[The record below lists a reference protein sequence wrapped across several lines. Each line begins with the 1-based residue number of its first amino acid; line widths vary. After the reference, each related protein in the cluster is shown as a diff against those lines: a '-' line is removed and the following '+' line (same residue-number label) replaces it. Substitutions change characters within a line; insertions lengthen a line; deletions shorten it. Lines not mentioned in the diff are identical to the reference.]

1 MACASFMQYGACNI
15 PGAFIILTARGRLGR
30 EHGNAIV
37 THTGRDRIALRCPIR
52 LPAAC
57 RKGFVSFVRRRESRR
72 ANTLPSGSFRDHVA
86 ITAASIVVPLL
97 PRDSSARGYRSS
109 FSSPPIL
116 PLPPFSLPQAL
127 VRERSSEW
135 PMYKKK
141 QIGSATVL
149 QIS

>member
-1 MACASFMQYGACNI
+1 MQYGACNI

-52 LPAAC
+52 LPAVC

-72 ANTLPSGSFRDHVA
+72 ANTLPSGSFRDRVA

-97 PRDSSARGYRSS
+97 PREIPLRSPIS
-109 FSSPPIL
+109 VEFLFSLIL

-127 VRERSSEW
+127 LRERSSEW
-135 PMYKKK
+135 PTYKKK